1 MSRILGMSAHGYQQT
16 LEAPR
21 REVCFLLV
29 SGHADR
35 EIREAR
41 DLGLLSARKRTSETV
56 SLDVSF

>member
-1 MSRILGMSAHGYQQT
+1 MSAPGYQQT
-16 LEAPR
+16 LGAPR

-41 DLGLLSARKRTSETV
+41 DLGLVTAQKRTLETNSPNV
-56 SLDVSF
+56 S